1 MQTHEGTW
9 GCCIRSAWKTAA
21 LRAWAGAAR
30 RAAAEAGPA
39 CAYRIS
45 VNNLGCQDISKS
57 SAFLKLPVKLP
68 ARRSTV

>member
-21 LRAWAGAAR
+21 LRAWAGAAWH
-30 RAAAEAGPA
+30 AAAEAGPA

-45 VNNLGCQDISKS
+45 VINLDLLGYSLLVCLQLSI
-57 SAFLKLPVKLP
+57 KLP
-68 ARRSTV
+68 ARSGIV